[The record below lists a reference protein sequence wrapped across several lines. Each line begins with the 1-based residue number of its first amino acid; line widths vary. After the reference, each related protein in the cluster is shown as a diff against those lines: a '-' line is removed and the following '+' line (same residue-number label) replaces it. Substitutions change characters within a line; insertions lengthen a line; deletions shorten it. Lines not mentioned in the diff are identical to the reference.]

1 MTPAENFDHLQ
12 QNVDFSQF
20 EAATNDSEVR
30 ASAAKSESIRGGEKD
45 QENRSLGASGEV
57 EVESRKNLDENT
69 SNALTEPGSI
79 IYLKKREQKGQ

>member
-12 QNVDFSQF
+12 QNFDFSQF
-20 EAATNDSEVR
+20 ETAAHDSEVR
-30 ASAAKSESIRGGEKD
+30 ASAAKSESVPSDEKD
-45 QENRSLGASGEV
+45 QSNRSLGASGEV
-57 EVESRKNLDENT
+57 EVENRKKTDENT